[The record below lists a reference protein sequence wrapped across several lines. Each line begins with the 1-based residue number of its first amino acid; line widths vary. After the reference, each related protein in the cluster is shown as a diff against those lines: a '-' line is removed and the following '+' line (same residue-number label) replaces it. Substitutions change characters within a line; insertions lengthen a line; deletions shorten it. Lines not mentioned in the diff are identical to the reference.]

1 MDLLS
6 DSFRVL
12 QRHPAIAPGTSL
24 VFDGDPGDEI
34 SVKWTWENEDRLTAG
49 DYTRFRP

>member
-1 MDLLS
+1 MDLLG

-12 QRHPAIAPGTSL
+12 QRHPGIAPDISL

-34 SVKWTWENEDRLTAG
+34 SVALPQSVNRLLAPILN
-49 DYTRFRP
+49 F

>member
-6 DSFRVL
+6 DRFRAP
-12 QRHPAIAPGTSL
+12 QRHPAIALDTSL

-34 SVKWTWENEDRLTAG
+34 FAALSQSANRLLAPILN
-49 DYTRFRP
+49 F